1 MYNRYNN
8 AYYSCIIINLIESK
22 WAGVRVNLINN
33 LNKYMIWGMQNNKEN
48 MDSMWS
54 VQYYLY

>member
-8 AYYSCIIINLIESK
+8 AYYSCIIIYLIESK
-22 WAGVRVNLINN
+22 WAGFRVNLINN

-48 MDSMWS
+48 MDSMWR